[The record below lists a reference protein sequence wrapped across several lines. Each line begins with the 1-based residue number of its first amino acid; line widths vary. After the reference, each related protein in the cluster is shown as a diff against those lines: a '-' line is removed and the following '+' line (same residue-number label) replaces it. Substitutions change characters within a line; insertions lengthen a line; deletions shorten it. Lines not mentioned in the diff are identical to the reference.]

1 MSNYKYL
8 DDNGLTYYHSK
19 VKNLLAGKVDKVD
32 GKGLSTN
39 DYTTAEKNKLAS
51 VENGAE
57 PNQNAFNRV
66 VVGSTTIEADTETD
80 ALTITAGNNITL
92 TPNSD
97 NDSITI
103 SASVPEYSDAT
114 TTTHGLMSVADKNTL
129 DKLDTLVD
137 RGASGGSEQSTLRDY
152 EWSSSK
158 SYSQQDIVV
167 YENGIYIAL
176 NTPTT
181 GQFIASEWGGPTDIG
196 GATISSVKTAFYLLK
211 GFTTTIP
218 ELQNAIANKADIN
231 DPTLTGTPKAPT
243 ASAGTNTT
251 QIATTAFVKTAV
263 DNAIAGI
270 AGIEFQIV
278 TSLPTTGKTGTIYLV
293 SNGGANPNSY
303 DEYIWISSTN
313 KFEKIGTT
321 DVDLS
326 GYVQASQMVAITNAE
341 IDTIVA

>member
-1 MSNYKYL
+1 MSEYKYL
-8 DDNGLTYYHSK
+8 DENGLTYYHSK
-19 VKNLLAGKVDKVD
+19 VKNLLAEKVDKVE

-57 PNQNAFNRV
+57 PNQNAFNKI
-66 VVGSTTIEADTETD
+66 VVGSTTIEADSKTD
-80 ALTITAGNNITL
+80 TLTLSAGSNVTL
-92 TPNSD
+92 TPNAS
-97 NDSITI
+97 NDTIQI
-103 SASVPEYSDAT
+103 SATNTTYDDAT

-137 RGASGGSEQSTLRDY
+137 RGASGGQDQNTLRDY

-181 GQFIASEWGGPTDIG
+181 GQFIASEWGGPIDIG
-196 GATISSVKTAFYLLK
+196 GATISSVKTAFYLAK

-231 DPTLTGTPKAPT
+231 NPTLTGTPKAPT

-293 SNGGANPNSY
+293 SNGGADPNSY
-303 DEYIWISSTN
+303 DEYIWITSTS

-326 GYVQASQMVAITNAE
+326 GYVQKTEMVTITNAE